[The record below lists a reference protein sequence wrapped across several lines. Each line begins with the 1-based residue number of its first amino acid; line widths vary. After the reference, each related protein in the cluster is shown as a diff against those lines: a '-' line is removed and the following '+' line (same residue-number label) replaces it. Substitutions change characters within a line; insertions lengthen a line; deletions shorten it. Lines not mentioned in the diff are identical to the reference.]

1 MIKLFVSDT
10 LGTSLEIQQLGL
22 HTSTPKAPIP
32 PLVWELRS
40 HMPHGMAKKKKNTP
54 NNFFFIFIRSLGRSL
69 SEHQTIT
76 NLLIFGISG
85 MGSDQDGPGW
95 SISPGLGSSVLAA
108 GDPILTQYDVF
119 KNFYASNWFSEI
131 PLIYFS
137 TFKI

>member
-1 MIKLFVSDT
+1 MIKLFISDT

-32 PLVWELRS
+32 SLVWELRS
-40 HMPHGMAKKKKNTP
+40 HTPHGMAKKKKILLMI
-54 NNFFFIFIRSLGRSL
+54 FFLIFIRSLGRSL
-69 SEHQTIT
+69 SEYQTIT

-95 SISPGLGSSVLAA
+95 SISPGLGSSVSAA
-108 GDPILTQYDVF
+108 GDLTLTQFDVF